1 VKAINGIDS
10 RLASSSEA
18 GTGSREENASS
29 KQDGSKR
36 QQGTSKMRHMKKAG
50 TAAGFVEI
58 RCEQT

>member
-36 QQGTSKMRHMKKAG
+36 QQGTIQNATYEKSQHSGRLC
-50 TAAGFVEI
+50 
-58 RCEQT
+58 RNSL